1 MIDKKHI
8 DHIIHEYF
16 SRDHI
21 LIHHQ
26 IESFNDLID
35 NILPG
40 IISNVFPI
48 KFNIKNIGYQC
59 FKFFSEIKIIWVF

>member
-21 LIHHQ
+21 LMHHQ
-26 IESFNDLID
+26 IDSFNDLID

-48 KFNIKNIGYQC
+48 KFNIKKTGIDSVE
-59 FKFFSEIKIIWVF
+59 FSIKL